1 MTRPLPAYLLPRSGP
16 CESVDEEHGLRCG
29 LVGEHRVCEFTEPAW
44 LTADDVLVLSS
55 DNSPVDLP
63 ECRFCTTSSGI
74 VDEYRRAIER
84 LRPGHTAHCNS
95 GFVHGHGECECGA
108 DEWLA
113 DAQRVGGYSREG
125 AELLREAMRGKDP
138 DALAKQ
144 KGIFVEGAKRLGVM
158 GRYAALAFDSLAR
171 RAAQEPACPTA
182 SPPSPRD
189 DDASRGGAGSDG
201 IETSRDD
208 QRGTTLSTPPTS
220 ASGDASAAPA
230 GVSGSSSDAVEAAA
244 RVLWEA
250 SEAWFDEFAPEP
262 WDIDAAKP
270 ELHPDDIDTATDTR
284 NRYRA
289 IARAVL
295 AHVDRAHVAEV
306 DRATEWWKG
315 ACEELQLRLRAAE
328 MAADVRGEALI
339 EWKRDLEWTDDR
351 WQEAEANL
359 RLAMTHGLAECE
371 RLRAECARLKAD
383 RDAKQAAIAAW
394 ITRPTGRDER

>member
-1 MTRPLPAYLLPRSGP
+1 MTRPLPAYLLPRTGP
-16 CESVDEEHGLRCG
+16 CGSVDDSDTYCSLDNGHDGLCVFVRADASEG
-29 LVGEHRVCEFTEPAW
+29 GGDG
-44 LTADDVLVLSS
+44 ADDDDSEDGSWRTPMLV
-55 DNSPVDLP
+55 
-63 ECRFCTTSSGI
+63 
-74 VDEYRRAIER
+74 
-84 LRPGHTAHCNS
+84 H
-95 GFVHGHGECECGA
+95 
-108 DEWLA
+108 
-113 DAQRVGGYSREG
+113 
-125 AELLREAMRGKDP
+125 
-138 DALAKQ
+138 
-144 KGIFVEGAKRLGVM
+144 
-158 GRYAALAFDSLAR
+158 
-171 RAAQEPACPTA
+171 PTA
-182 SPPSPRD
+182 SPPNPR

-201 IETSRDD
+201 TDATRVSAPTGSSP
-208 QRGTTLSTPPTS
+208 RGAAGDAD
-220 ASGDASAAPA
+220 ASGASEA
-230 GVSGSSSDAVEAAA
+230 DVEAAA